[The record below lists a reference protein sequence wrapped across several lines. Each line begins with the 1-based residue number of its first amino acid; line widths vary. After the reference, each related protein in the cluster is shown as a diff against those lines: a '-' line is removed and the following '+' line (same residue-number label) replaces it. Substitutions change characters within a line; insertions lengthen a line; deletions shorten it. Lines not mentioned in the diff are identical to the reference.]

1 MAVKFKTKR
10 RLVASLVAGTSQFQL
25 NTRTFVDMSK
35 IPTFQTVGMKSM
47 LMKLEFKM
55 TASCTLAASQPL
67 LNTLFLKYGLNTEL
81 WGPGNFIISQDR
93 RGWMDPIWQYAQAG
107 RIDWIKGQDVAAATT
122 SFSRTWT
129 QEMNFEEPQL
139 KSSIARC
146 WPIEAFRAG
155 NAGLYVTF
163 KSPFGPIDGVSA
175 VTTTAITIDI
185 YAHVFDIPASNLFLP
200 ILVREFAVK
209 TDGGVLHPTPGIGQY
224 LRCLLAL
231 SPVAADNDGTVL
243 DDLSAITSLDY
254 FGLPNAYTIY
264 QQPTVLHMQDMNK
277 LISNEQPSQL
287 NTNTGNKSEFRLL
300 DPQQNFDGHIRA
312 IPLIWPD
319 KGANITDGP
328 IYNDKP
334 LLGINADVSAGLPG
348 NYYFL
353 CQTVEPRTDVVLNA
367 TMAALTSS
375 SSGQSL
381 IGARVAPAPGYNI
394 PGQDQ
399 SRIPLLVNA
408 S

>member
-10 RLVASLVAGTSQFQL
+10 RLVASLVMGSSGFSA

-47 LMKLEFKM
+47 LMKLEFELVGSF
-55 TASCTLAASQPL
+55 THAASQPL

-93 RGWMDPIWQYAQAG
+93 RGWMDPIWEYAQRG
-107 RIDWIKGQDVAAATT
+107 RIDWIKGQDVAASTT
-122 SFSRTWT
+122 SYSRTWT
-129 QEMNFEEPQL
+129 QEMDFEEPML
-139 KSSIARC
+139 KSTIARC
-146 WPIEAFRAG
+146 WPVEAFRAG
-155 NAGLYVTF
+155 NAGLYVTW
-163 KSPFGPIDGVSA
+163 KTPFGPIDGVSA
-175 VTTTAITIDI
+175 VTTTALTINI
-185 YAHVFDIPASNLFLP
+185 YAHVFDIPASQLFLP
-200 ILVREFAVK
+200 ILVREFAIK
-209 TDGGVLHPTPGIGQY
+209 TDSGVLHPTPGIAQF
-224 LRCLLAL
+224 LRCLLAE

-254 FGLPNAYTIY
+254 FGLPNAYTVY

-277 LISNEQPSQL
+277 LISTEQPSQL

-319 KGANITDGP
+319 KGANLTDGP
-328 IYNDKP
+328 TYNDKP
-334 LLGINADVSAGLPG
+334 LLGINGDVSGGLPG
-348 NYYFL
+348 NYWFL

-381 IGARVAPAPGYNI
+381 IGARAAVAPGYNVA
-394 PGQDQ
+394 GADL
-399 SRIPLLVNA
+399 SRVPLLVNA